1 MGHAAA
7 AFDEGILVVG
17 GRNRNQLR
25 DAIDYVPFDGTAT
38 RLSSRL
44 LEPVGEPAVVSLA
57 GRVYIVGGLTKGRIS
72 GGVSRFPF

>member
-44 LEPVGEPAVVSLA
+44 RA
-57 GRVYIVGGLTKGRIS
+57 GRRTGGSKPRRS
-72 GGVSRFPF
+72 GLYRRWAN